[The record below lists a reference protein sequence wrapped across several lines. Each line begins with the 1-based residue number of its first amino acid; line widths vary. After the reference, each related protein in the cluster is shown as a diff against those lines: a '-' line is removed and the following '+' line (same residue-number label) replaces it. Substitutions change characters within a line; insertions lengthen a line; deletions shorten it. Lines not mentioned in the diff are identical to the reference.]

1 MTSLSLGLLLT
12 LALMTAAGPFGI
24 DMYLPGLPA
33 ISEDLATTP
42 AMAQL
47 TISGFMV
54 GMALGNLLMGAL
66 SDSTGRK
73 RPIVYSSVAFLVA
86 SVFCALAPSIE
97 LLIAARTVQGFVGG
111 SAMVVSRAVIPDV
124 ARGAAA
130 ARGFS
135 AMMAITGFA
144 PAIAPVMGSMILPS
158 FGWRGVFWFLA
169 AVNLAQII
177 IGVFILRESL
187 PRERRSAGALRGLFP
202 RIGRCLARPEFVG
215 YLLASGMGFAALFSY
230 ISGSPLVLQ
239 SQLGASPGLYAVLF
253 GSMALLLPV
262 SNMVNMRLVG
272 RFDQRALLR
281 FALLADL
288 AAGVVL
294 LVLSQFTPPLFAVV
308 PFLAVLSLMAGMM
321 MPNATALAVE
331 AVRDIGAG
339 AGNGAMGC
347 FQFIVAGIAAA
358 LVAVG
363 ANHLLTLGISVVGW
377 AAVALL
383 ALAVLAPRTP
393 RTPRTA

>member
-1 MTSLSLGLLLT
+1 MTSLSLGVLLT

-86 SVFCALAPSIE
+86 SAFCALAPSIE
-97 LLIAARTVQGFVGG
+97 LLIAARTVQGFAGG

-215 YLLASGMGFAALFSY
+215 YMLASGMGFAALFSY